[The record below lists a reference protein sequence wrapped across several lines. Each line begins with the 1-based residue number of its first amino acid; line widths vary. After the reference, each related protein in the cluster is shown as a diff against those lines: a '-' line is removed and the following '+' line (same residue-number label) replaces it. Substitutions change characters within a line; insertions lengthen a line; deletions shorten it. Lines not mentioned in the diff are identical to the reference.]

1 MRSSTFFLTLSSCLA
16 AGIHGRPSFHHAVSG
31 PRTSSSSSWIQ
42 IPRGGAD
49 ESSNNNSNNN
59 NNSNGASSMK
69 SLLDAMSA
77 GNSGLPDLSA
87 PPSPEQLQQSMAQF
101 QALLASPQ
109 FQAILNDP
117 SKLEEQLENARQNVL
132 KLLHDLENG
141 EGELGG
147 NPMMKMMM
155 EQMKGQVAE
164 VYPGGW
170 DGLKGRLVL

>member
-1 MRSSTFFLTLSSCLA
+1 
-16 AGIHGRPSFHHAVSG
+16 
-31 PRTSSSSSWIQ
+31 
-42 IPRGGAD
+42 
-49 ESSNNNSNNN
+49 
-59 NNSNGASSMK
+59 MK

-170 DGLKGRLVL
+170 DGLKGRLAL